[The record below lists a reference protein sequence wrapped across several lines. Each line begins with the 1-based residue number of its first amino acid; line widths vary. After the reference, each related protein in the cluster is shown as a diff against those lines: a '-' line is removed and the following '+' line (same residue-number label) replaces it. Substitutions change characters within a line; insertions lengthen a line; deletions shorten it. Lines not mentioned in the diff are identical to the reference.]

1 MILFVKLFFWINF
14 LIERSKYNPEKY
26 NNWISDMVKRKI
38 SPVTEFVIGESVFL
52 YKFAYANVFSIV
64 MLPGI
69 RLYPSSL

>member
-1 MILFVKLFFWINF
+1 
-14 LIERSKYNPEKY
+14 
-26 NNWISDMVKRKI
+26 MVKRKI